1 MKESGE
7 RGAWEDETFFLGLER
22 DTEAL
27 FASGL
32 TGYGGCCFSKHPPS
46 ADASAYRPYCTYP
59 KQYRHRTDIYHLS
72 AYAKMLSN
80 SAYTY
85 LLPLFAPS

>member
-7 RGAWEDETFFLGLER
+7 RGAWEKEKFFLGLER
-22 DTEAL
+22 ETEA
-27 FASGL
+27 
-32 TGYGGCCFSKHPPS
+32 C